1 LEEVVEML
9 GIDSVMASIDM
20 GNTPLVILGLYMIML
35 LSFGVIAYLRS
46 KSSEEDFYLAGRGQG
61 VLVTALTIMATMFS
75 SAAMLGIPGLI
86 YKDGLPFVFFALNL
100 PLSGAAVY
108 AIGSRVWRL
117 GKKRGYMTPADL
129 ISDYYGGSSLLRCLV
144 ALTGALYVIPYIVM
158 QIKAGGYLAQRMFP
172 DAEAVTLLGKNF
184 AIFEV
189 GVMALSVLTMLYVL
203 IGGMRSVAWTD
214 VVQGLLL
221 LSGMIIAGLAT
232 VTALGGPRSFFQEV
246 TALPPE
252 ALSLPGPSGAWSPWK
267 LMTICMF
274 ASLATMIQPG
284 QWIRYYAARSTE
296 TLKRSALIFAILLP
310 ICFIFGVMLVA
321 LGARVIYPP
330 ILENGVLLPHP
341 AIGTQSDEFD
351 QVVIALIQEH
361 IPLLLGPA
369 VGVVI
374 VSLIL
379 VAIMAASMS
388 TADSNLHAL
397 SAVLTRDVYDK
408 FVRPNAS
415 EREKTWFGRA
425 VIAVATLLAL
435 WLVMLGENNPDFQPL
450 ALIAQLMF
458 VAMAFSC
465 QLLPL
470 AIDALFV
477 RKGSQTGAICGII
490 AGIGTVFLFTPFPA
504 LIFGEGSFSSLAQL
518 TKVLSGLFDIGFCG
532 FVVNTGVFAIVSKY
546 TPSPSPERV
555 AAFEKDLK
563 RD

>member
-1 LEEVVEML
+1 MEVVVEML
-9 GIDSVMASIDM
+9 DIDSLIASIDM
-20 GNTPLVILGLYMIML
+20 GDTPLVILGLYMVML
-35 LSFGVIAYLRS
+35 FSFGVIAYLRS
-46 KSSEEDFYLAGRGQG
+46 NSSEEDFYLAGRSQG

-86 YKDGLPFVFFALNL
+86 YRDGLPFVFFALNL
-100 PLSGAAVY
+100 PLSGAAIYV
-108 AIGSRVWRL
+108 IGSRVWRL
-117 GKKRGYMTPADL
+117 GQKRGYMTPADL
-129 ISDYYGGSSLLRCLV
+129 IADYYGGSSLLRCLI
-144 ALTGALYVIPYIVM
+144 ALTGVLYVIPYIVM

-172 DAEAVTLLGKNF
+172 DTETITLFGGNL

-189 GVMALSVLTMLYVL
+189 GVMVLSIMTMLYVL

-214 VVQGLLL
+214 VAQGFLI

-246 TALPPE
+246 SALPSE
-252 ALSLPGPSGAWSPWK
+252 ALSLPGVSGSWSPWK

-284 QWIRYYAARSTE
+284 QWIRYYSARSTE

-310 ICFIFGVMLVA
+310 SCFLFGVMLVA

-330 ILENGVLLPHP
+330 VIESGVMLPHL

-351 QVVIALIQEH
+351 QVVIALLQEH

-374 VSLIL
+374 VSIIL

-397 SAVLTRDVYDK
+397 SAVLTRDIYNK
-408 FVRPNAS
+408 FLRPKAS

-425 VIAVATLLAL
+425 VIIVATLLAL
-435 WLVMLGENNPDFQPL
+435 WLVMQGESNPDFEPL

-470 AIDALFV
+470 AIDALFI
-477 RKGSQTGAICGII
+477 RKGTQTGAICGII
-490 AGIGTVFLFTPFPA
+490 AGVGTVFLFTPFPA
-504 LIFGEGSFSSLAQL
+504 LIFGDGSFSSLAQL
-518 TKVLSGLFDIGFCG
+518 TSTLSGLFDIGFCG
-532 FVVNTGVFAIVSKY
+532 FLVNIIVLALVSLF
-546 TPSPSPERV
+546 TSAPSTDAV
-555 AAFEKDLK
+555 AAFESDMNAP
-563 RD
+563 

>member
-1 LEEVVEML
+1 MEEVVEML

>member
-1 LEEVVEML
+1 ML
-9 GIDSVMASIDM
+9 CAKPVLATVDM
-20 GNTPLVILGLYMIML
+20 GNVPLVILGLYMVML
-35 LSFGVIAYLRS
+35 LAFGIIAYLRS
-46 KSSEEDFYLAGRGQG
+46 QGSEEDFYLAGRGQG

-108 AIGSRVWRL
+108 VIGSRVWRL
-117 GKKRGYMTPADL
+117 GQKRGYMTPADL
-129 ISDYYGGSSLLRCLV
+129 IADYYGGSSLLRCLV

-172 DAEAVTLLGKNF
+172 DAEAITLFGKSF
-184 AIFEV
+184 AIFEM
-189 GVMALSVLTMLYVL
+189 GVMALSLLTMLYVL

-214 VVQGLLL
+214 VLQGMLL

-232 VTALGGPRSFFQEV
+232 VTALGGPKSFFEEV
-246 TALPPE
+246 STLPAE
-252 ALSLPGPSGAWSPWK
+252 ALSLPGPSGSWSPWK

-274 ASLATMIQPG
+274 ASLSTMIQPG
-284 QWIRYYAARSTE
+284 QWIRYYAAKSTE

-310 ICFIFGVMLVA
+310 CCFLFGVMLVA
-321 LGARVIYPP
+321 LGARAIYPP
-330 ILENGVLLPHP
+330 VFEDGVLLPHP
-341 AIGTQSDEFD
+341 AIGSQSDEFD
-351 QVVIALIQEH
+351 QVVIALLQEH

-369 VGVVI
+369 AGVVI

-397 SAVLTRDVYDK
+397 SAVLTRDIYDK
-408 FVRPNAS
+408 FIRPNAG

-425 VIAVATLLAL
+425 VIVIATLLAL
-435 WLVMLGENNPDFQPL
+435 CLVMLGENNPDFQPL

-470 AIDALFV
+470 AIDALFL
-477 RKGSQTGAICGII
+477 RKGTQVGAICGII
-490 AGIGTVFLFTPFPA
+490 AGIATVFLFTPFPA
-504 LIFGEGSFSSLAQL
+504 LILGDNSFNSLAQL
-518 TKVLSGLFDIGFCG
+518 TKTLSGLFDIGFCG
-532 FVVNTGVFAIVSKY
+532 FVVNTLVFFLVSRF
-546 TPSPSPERV
+546 TEAPSADKV
-555 AAFEKDLK
+555 KAFEKALK
-563 RD
+563 DG

>member
-1 LEEVVEML
+1 
-9 GIDSVMASIDM
+9 M
-20 GNTPLVILGLYMIML
+20 GNVPLVILGLYMVML
-35 LSFGVIAYLRS
+35 LSFGVIAYMRS

-108 AIGSRVWRL
+108 VIGSRVWRL
-117 GKKRGYMTPADL
+117 GQKRGYMTPADL
-129 ISDYYGGSSLLRCLV
+129 IADYYGGSSLLRCLV
-144 ALTGALYVIPYIVM
+144 ALTGTLYVIPYIVM

-172 DAEAVTLLGKNF
+172 NTEPFIIFGKSF
-184 AIFEV
+184 AIFEM
-189 GVMALSVLTMLYVL
+189 GVVALSVLTMLYVL

-232 VTALGGPRSFFQEV
+232 VTALGGPKSFFQGIS
-246 TALPPE
+246 ALPAE
-252 ALSLPGPSGAWSPWK
+252 ALSLPGPSGSWSPWK

-310 ICFIFGVMLVA
+310 ICFLFGVMLVA
-321 LGARVIYPP
+321 LGARAIYPP
-330 ILENGVLLPHP
+330 VLEAGVLLPHP
-341 AIGTQSDEFD
+341 AIGLQSDEFD
-351 QVVIALIQEH
+351 QVVIALLQEH

-397 SAVLTRDVYDK
+397 SAVLTRDIYDK
-408 FVRPNAS
+408 FVRPKAS

-425 VIAVATLLAL
+425 VIIVATLLAL
-435 WLVMLGENNPDFQPL
+435 WLVMLGESNPDFQPL

-470 AIDALFV
+470 AIDALFI
-477 RKGSQTGAICGII
+477 RKGAQAGAICGII
-490 AGIGTVFLFTPFPA
+490 AGIATVFMFTPFPA
-504 LIFGEGSFSSLAQL
+504 LILGDGSFSSLAQL
-518 TKVLSGLFDIGFCG
+518 TSILSGLFDIGFCG
-532 FVVNTGVFAIVSKY
+532 LVVNTVVFVLVSNFTKA
-546 TPSPSPERV
+546 PSAEAV
-555 AAFEKDLK
+555 AAFENDLK
-563 RD
+563 SP

>member
-1 LEEVVEML
+1 MEEVVEML
-9 GIDSVMASIDM
+9 GIDSIMASIDM

-108 AIGSRVWRL
+108 VIGSRVWRL
-117 GKKRGYMTPADL
+117 GQKRGYMTPADL

-246 TALPPE
+246 LALPSE
-252 ALSLPGPSGAWSPWK
+252 ALSLPGPSGVWSPWK

-310 ICFIFGVMLVA
+310 CCFLFGVMLVA

-330 ILENGVLLPHP
+330 VIESDVMLPHP

-351 QVVIALIQEH
+351 QVIIALLQEH
-361 IPLLLGPA
+361 IPLFLGPA

-379 VAIMAASMS
+379 VSIMAASMS

-397 SAVLTRDVYDK
+397 SAVLTRDIYDK
-408 FVRPNAS
+408 FVRPKAS

-425 VIAVATLLAL
+425 VIIVATLLAL
-435 WLVMLGENNPDFQPL
+435 WIVTLGESNPDFQPL

-470 AIDALFV
+470 ALDALFI
-477 RKGSQTGAICGII
+477 RKGTQAGAICGTI
-490 AGIGTVFLFTPFPA
+490 AGIGTVLLFTPFPA
-504 LIFGEGSFSSLAQL
+504 LIISNDSFSSLAQL
-518 TKVLSGLFDIGFCG
+518 TSTLSSLFDIGFCG
-532 FVVNTGVFAIVSKY
+532 FLVNTMRLPLSAD
-546 TPSPSPERV
+546 SPRPPQLMPWRHSRGI
-555 AAFEKDLK
+555 
-563 RD
+563 